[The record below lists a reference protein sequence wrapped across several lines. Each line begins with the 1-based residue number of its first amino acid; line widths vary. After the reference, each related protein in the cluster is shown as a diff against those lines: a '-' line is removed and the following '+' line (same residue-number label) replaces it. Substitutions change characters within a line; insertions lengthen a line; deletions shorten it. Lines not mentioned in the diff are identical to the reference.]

1 MAESSPAADQQGQR
15 YPLSFTQEWFLTLDQ
30 GDDGGTF
37 GPRFM
42 TVSTVRVTGQ
52 VDLAVLQGSL
62 DDVVTRH
69 ELLRTLVVRDAD
81 PPYQVV
87 LPPCRVPLEVR
98 DLPPVTGKPRDLAV
112 QELILQAEAGSV
124 SAREV
129 PLIKALLGKF
139 DDRDS
144 VLLLTVHHSVSDA
157 WSVQVI
163 FRDLGAFYTARRT
176 GIAAV
181 LPQMRQYREYA
192 AWQRASATSTA
203 QDGAPAYWQHKLDG
217 AREFTI
223 PNDHGHPGSY
233 SRPYS
238 MHVHDIEPD
247 VMTAASALATATRS
261 TLFTVMLSA
270 FYVLAQTITG
280 NTDLAIRAF
289 TAGRTEL
296 EFQNTMGLFLNC
308 VPFRTDIA
316 GCTSF
321 RDIVMATRE
330 TFVDAM
336 AHELPVNVIEQSF
349 PGFVKSREDLR
360 TSQFIIANQ
369 QRQLGEDPAFPIA
382 ESARWATDQ
391 MSQGSEVHDIPS
403 GTVWNL
409 AAQPSGELNGGVLF
423 NLDEFDEST
432 VAGWAAGLRRILA
445 GAVRDPDR
453 DWRLLAGPASRHEN
467 RVQGPEQ
474 LHG

>member
-1 MAESSPAADQQGQR
+1 MESSLAREKESTR

-42 TVSTVRVTGQ
+42 IVSAVRVTGH
-52 VDLAVLQGSL
+52 VDLAILQGAL
-62 DDVVTRH
+62 DDVVARH
-69 ELLRTLVVRDAD
+69 ELLRTLVIRDAD
-81 PPYQVV
+81 PPYQKV
-87 LPPCRVPLEVR
+87 LPPCQVPLEVR
-98 DLPPVTGKPRDLAV
+98 DLPPATGKSRDLVV
-112 QELILQAEAGSV
+112 QELFLAAEAGSI

-129 PLIKALLGKF
+129 PLMKALLCRF

-144 VLLLTVHHSVSDA
+144 VLLLTVHHSVSDG
-157 WSVQVI
+157 WSLHVI
-163 FRDLGAFYTARRT
+163 LRDLGACYTARRT
-176 GIAAV
+176 GTAAA
-181 LPQMRQYREYA
+181 LPPVRQYREYA
-192 AWQRASATSTA
+192 AWQRASAASTA
-203 QDGAPAYWQHKLDG
+203 ADGAPAYWQRKLDG

-223 PNDHGHPGSY
+223 PNDHGHPDSY

-238 MHVHDIEPD
+238 MHVHDIEPE
-247 VMTAASALATATRS
+247 VMNAAAALATATRS

-270 FYVLAQTITG
+270 FYILAYQLTG
-280 NTDLAIRAF
+280 HTDLAIRAF
-289 TAGRTEL
+289 TAGRNEL

-316 GCTSF
+316 DCASF
-321 RDIVMATRE
+321 RDIVLATRE

-336 AHELPVNVIEQSF
+336 AYELPVNVIEQAF
-349 PGFVKSREDLR
+349 PGFIKSREDLR

-369 QRQLGEDPAFPIA
+369 QGQLGDNRALAIA
-382 ESARWATDQ
+382 DGARAVGNEL
-391 MSQGSEVHDIPS
+391 QGQEVHDIPS

-409 AAQPSGELNGGVLF
+409 VPRSSGELAGDVLF

-432 VAGWAAGLRRILA
+432 VAGWTTDLRRILT

-453 DWRLLAGPASRHEN
+453 DWRLLAGPA
-467 RVQGPEQ
+467 
-474 LHG
+474 